1 MTAATDTAI
10 ESNAARSW
18 ARLSRGIRAMRAQHD
33 TLRAEIEAIAR
44 SEHTPA
50 LMSSRIWCALTAANE
65 AGARI
70 MTEEETDDR

>member
-1 MTAATDTAI
+1 MTTDTITEHDAR
-10 ESNAARSW
+10 RSW

-33 TLRAEIEAIAR
+33 TLRAEIEEIAR
-44 SEHTPA
+44 SENTPA
-50 LMSSRIWCALTAANE
+50 QVSLRIWCAITASNE